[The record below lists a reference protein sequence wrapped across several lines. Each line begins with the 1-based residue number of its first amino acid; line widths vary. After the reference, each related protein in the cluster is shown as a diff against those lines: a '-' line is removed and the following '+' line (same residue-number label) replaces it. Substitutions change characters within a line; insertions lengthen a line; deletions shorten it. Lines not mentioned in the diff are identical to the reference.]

1 MGLNTRDYRKR
12 EKMFFLLGF
21 AFAQIFLFLYL
32 TFVGN
37 PVVNCVEAFYAKIS
51 EEK

>member
-1 MGLNTRDYRKR
+1 
-12 EKMFFLLGF
+12 
-21 AFAQIFLFLYL
+21 LYL